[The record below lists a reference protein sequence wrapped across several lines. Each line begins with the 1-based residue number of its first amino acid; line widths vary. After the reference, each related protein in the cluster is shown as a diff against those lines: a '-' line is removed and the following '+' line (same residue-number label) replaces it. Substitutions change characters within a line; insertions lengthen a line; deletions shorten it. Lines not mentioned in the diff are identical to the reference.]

1 MATKTLVQ
9 NNITPSAESLQ
20 QLSSISLMLEY
31 DIDNT
36 LNTIKE
42 NGHLMK
48 EIKVARDCRPKLE
61 INNNDKLIHS
71 QSPPS
76 PALPTNA
83 RKRWKI
89 LAKVLRKDSEET
101 VSSEDEERTA
111 SVRRFK
117 SFDLLKQDSFE
128 DHIALN
134 CLGKSDNWYK
144 YKVLIGPNEY
154 SVNIHHID
162 RHLTANDLMGFNNT
176 GNICV
181 WPSEEALTVYALSDL
196 DTYRGKWILELGGG
210 MTCLTG
216 LMLSKYSKPFAVHL
230 TDGNDVSVDNVRKT
244 VCLNEL
250 SCYTKC
256 SVLKWEDTNV
266 RSKNEFEKFDCI
278 LSADCLFFDEA
289 RSALVE
295 TIWFYLSRGGEAL
308 VMAPQRGK
316 TLNLFVEECVAKGFK
331 CDVVHRYNEIIW
343 QRHLE
348 LQGTE
353 LYDENIHYPV
363 LVKLTK
369 PPAPV
374 GND

>member
-9 NNITPSAESLQ
+9 NNITPSVESIQ

-48 EIKVARDCRPKLE
+48 EIKIARDSRPKLE
-61 INNNDKLIHS
+61 VNNNDKSNIS

-134 CLGKSDNWYK
+134 CLGKPDNWYK
-144 YKVLIGPNEY
+144 YKVLIGTIEH

-181 WPSEEALTVYALSDL
+181 WPSEEALTVYVLSDL
-196 DTYRGKWILELGGG
+196 EHFRGKWILELGGG

-256 SVLKWEDTNV
+256 SVLKWEDTIA
-266 RSKNEFEKFDCI
+266 RSVNEFEKFDCI

-289 RSALVE
+289 RSALVD
-295 TIWFYLSRGGEAL
+295 TIWFYLSKDGEAL

-316 TLNLFVEECVAKGFK
+316 TLTLFVEECIRKGFN

-363 LVKLTK
+363 LMKLTK
-369 PPAPV
+369 PLAPV
-374 GND
+374 VHD